1 MHALRHTF
9 LIAAMGAALAGCSS
23 VESFLLPDD
32 NAPRETIPVDQ
43 SAAAP
48 ASTQAASR
56 DMLDLNDQASAISA
70 SAANIGDA
78 NYVTNAISTLESGV
92 NYLENAYG
100 QRRNNYTRM
109 QDNITASAKAYLD
122 IVSDIRAKLQVGT
135 TPGNPQL
142 LAELNSARVALDAL
156 GSRVINLRELNNDID
171 RDLSQSVFLK
181 QMGRNAQYIQG
192 SSESDLQR
200 IQSALLRLDR
210 TTRTMETMR
219 DSANRL
225 VERQQGLEQ
234 IHRNELNLLN
244 QIIYR
249 GVNAESF
256 SFRPDELTQNPSS
269 GAISSPVES
278 SMATPPVQVSSLA
291 DNPATQPAA
300 GRSELLSLT
309 LAGKKKGFEEA
320 LYNTI
325 EKAHK
330 TNPDVTF
337 ALKGV
342 YPTGKTKAETKK
354 FQQQAQKDADTV
366 LASMVDMGVP
376 ASRVTVSVAA
386 GTTDNV
392 QVQLSQN

>member
-9 LIAAMGAALAGCSS
+9 LIAAVSAALAGCSS
-23 VESFLLPDD
+23 VESFLLPSD

-48 ASTQAASR
+48 EATQASSQ
-56 DMLDLNDQASAISA
+56 DLLTLSEEANTLSSPM
-70 SAANIGDA
+70 NIGDEG
-78 NYVTNAISTLESGV
+78 YVKNAIATLESGV
-92 NYLENAYG
+92 NYLESAYG
-100 QRRNNYTRM
+100 QRRNNYTAM

-142 LAELNSARVALDAL
+142 LSQLNSARVALDAL
-156 GSRVINLRELNNDID
+156 GSRVINLRELNNTLD
-171 RDLSQSVFLK
+171 RDLSQAIFLK
-181 QMGRNAQYIQG
+181 QMGRNAQFIQG
-192 SSESDLQR
+192 SAESDLER
-200 IQSALLRLDR
+200 IQSDLLRLDR

-219 DSANRL
+219 DSSNRL
-225 VERQQGLEQ
+225 IERQQGLEQ

-256 SFRPDELTQNPSS
+256 SFRADELTQN
-269 GAISSPVES
+269 GANQALNAPVET
-278 SMATPPVQVSSLA
+278 SMATPAVQVSSLA
-291 DNPATQPAA
+291 DNTKTQPAA
-300 GRSELLSLT
+300 GNPELLSLT
-309 LAGKKKGFEEA
+309 LAGKKKGFEES
-320 LYNTI
+320 LYNAI
-325 EKAHK
+325 SKAH
-330 TNPDVTF
+330 TQNADVTF

-354 FQQQAQKDADTV
+354 LQQQAKKDADTV
-366 LASMVDMGVP
+366 LTAMVDMGVP

-386 GTTDNV
+386 GTTDAV
-392 QVQLSQN
+392 QVQLLQN